1 MVGVFFCTGAICNA
15 LITQRNEITCS
26 CTEINGAKFRLGNY
40 RHCAQMK
47 IQTVATPALDLLQ
60 IRPRLK
66 RGAIVLSLSDSL
78 IEGNRVFVGCN
89 GSGIECEAL
98 GIKSIIAAFDGKKS
112 AQEIAEALAISTEIV
127 CEFISQLL
135 SAGLIDYLVTPI
147 VAPGRF
153 KEQDQSADAG
163 YIQLQSKITPEL
175 SATTWIP
182 GVNDGGVEVLTN
194 RRLALIEISGENR
207 VATQLYGLLLAS
219 GVTQTK
225 MASASRRDRARI
237 GNQDMCAGLLT
248 SSDVGSN
255 FQHTLEDKARELALF
270 PNKDKSVAEDIPE
283 VFLKIFIGNGH
294 EALIAQ
300 SMSEDEIH
308 LIVAAPDGPSIDVGP
323 LVIPGKSA
331 CSRCIT
337 LARSDQHLLSRE
349 IDIFRS
355 THIELEIPV
364 SISHFVAAQIASE
377 ILRFI
382 DTKKSAL
389 ISARVRTNYLDV
401 CNPQHIRFARHP
413 LCGCSWR

>member
-1 MVGVFFCTGAICNA
+1 
-15 LITQRNEITCS
+15 
-26 CTEINGAKFRLGNY
+26 
-40 RHCAQMK
+40 MK
-47 IQTVATPALDLLQ
+47 IQTVATPALDLSL

-98 GIKSIIAAFDGKKS
+98 GINSIIAAFDGKKS
-112 AQEIAEALAISTEIV
+112 AQEIAEALAINVEIV
-127 CEFISQLL
+127 CEVIGQLL

-237 GNQDMCAGLLT
+237 GSQDMCAGLLT
-248 SSDVGSN
+248 SGDVGSN

-270 PNKDKSVAEDIPE
+270 PSKDKSVAEDIPE

-331 CSRCIT
+331 CSRCVT
-337 LARSDQHLLSRE
+337 LARSDQHSLSRE
-349 IDIFRS
+349 VDIFRS
-355 THIELEIPV
+355 THTELEIPA

-389 ISARVRTNYLDV
+389 ISTRVRTNYLDV

>member
-1 MVGVFFCTGAICNA
+1 MCVYTAKPA
-15 LITQRNEITCS
+15 LAGSHLNS
-26 CTEINGAKFRLGNY
+26 

-47 IQTVATPALDLLQ
+47 TPQMKIQSIDTRAVDLLL

-89 GSGIECEAL
+89 GSGIQCEAL
-98 GIKSIIAAFDGKKS
+98 GIRTIIAAFDGKKS
-112 AQEIAEALAISTEIV
+112 AQEIAEALAIDSEIV
-127 CEFISQLL
+127 SQVVGQLL
-135 SAGLIDYLVTPI
+135 SAGLIDYLVTQI

-153 KEQDQSADAG
+153 KEQDQSSDAG

-175 SATTWIP
+175 SATTWIR

-194 RRLALIEISGENR
+194 RRMALIEISGENR
-207 VATQLYGLLLAS
+207 VATQLYGILLAS

-270 PNKDKSVAEDIPE
+270 PSKDKSSADEIPE
-283 VFLKIFIGNGH
+283 VFLKVFIGNGH

-308 LIVAAPDGPSIDVGP
+308 LIVAAPDGPSIDIGP

-331 CSRCIT
+331 CSRCVT
-337 LARSDQHLLSRE
+337 LARSDQHSLSRE

-355 THIELEIPV
+355 THTELEIPV
-364 SISHFVAAQIASE
+364 TVAHFVAAQIASE

-389 ISARVRTNYLDV
+389 ISTRIRTNYLDV

>member
-1 MVGVFFCTGAICNA
+1 
-15 LITQRNEITCS
+15 
-26 CTEINGAKFRLGNY
+26 
-40 RHCAQMK
+40 MK
-47 IQTVATPALDLLQ
+47 IQTVATPALDLSL

-98 GIKSIIAAFDGKKS
+98 GINSIIAAFDGKKS
-112 AQEIAEALAISTEIV
+112 AQEIADALAISTEIV
-127 CEFISQLL
+127 CEVIGQLL
-135 SAGLIDYLVTPI
+135 SAGLVDYLVTPI

-182 GVNDGGVEVLTN
+182 GVIDGGVEVLTN

-248 SSDVGSN
+248 SGDVGSN

-270 PNKDKSVAEDIPE
+270 PSKDKSVAEDIPE

-331 CSRCIT
+331 CSRCVT
-337 LARSDQHLLSRE
+337 LARSDQHSLSRE

-355 THIELEIPV
+355 THTELEIPV
-364 SISHFVAAQIASE
+364 SLSHFVAAQIASE

-389 ISARVRTNYLDV
+389 ISTRVRTNYLDV

>member
-1 MVGVFFCTGAICNA
+1 
-15 LITQRNEITCS
+15 
-26 CTEINGAKFRLGNY
+26 
-40 RHCAQMK
+40 MK
-47 IQTVATPALDLLQ
+47 IQSIDTRTVDLLL

-89 GSGIECEAL
+89 GSGIQCEAL
-98 GIKSIIAAFDGKKS
+98 GIRTIIAAFDGKKS
-112 AQEIAEALAISTEIV
+112 AQEIAEALAIDSEIV
-127 CEFISQLL
+127 SQVVGQLL
-135 SAGLIDYLVTPI
+135 SAGLIDYLVTQI

-153 KEQDQSADAG
+153 KEQDQSSDAG

-175 SATTWIP
+175 SATTWIT
-182 GVNDGGVEVLTN
+182 GINDGGVEVLTY
-194 RRLALIEISGENR
+194 RRMALIEISGENR
-207 VATQLYGLLLAS
+207 VATQLYGILLAS

-270 PNKDKSVAEDIPE
+270 PSKDKSSADEIPE
-283 VFLKIFIGNGH
+283 VFLKVFIGNGH

-308 LIVAAPDGPSIDVGP
+308 LIVAAPDGPSIDIGP

-331 CSRCIT
+331 CSRCVT
-337 LARSDQHLLSRE
+337 LARSDQHSLSRE

-355 THIELEIPV
+355 THTELEIPV
-364 SISHFVAAQIASE
+364 TVAHFVAAQIASE

-389 ISARVRTNYLDV
+389 ISTRVRTNYLDI

>member
-1 MVGVFFCTGAICNA
+1 MKIKSLDAKSEN
-15 LITQRNEITCS
+15 TQTS
-26 CTEINGAKFRLGNY
+26 EIN
-40 RHCAQMK
+40 
-47 IQTVATPALDLLQ
+47 LLQ

-98 GIKSIIAAFDGKKS
+98 GINSIIAAFDGKKS
-112 AQEIAEALAISTEIV
+112 AQEIAEALAINVEIV
-127 CEFISQLL
+127 CEVIGQLL

-163 YIQLQSKITPEL
+163 YSQLQSKITPEL

-225 MASASRRDRARI
+225 MASTSRRDRARI
-237 GNQDMCAGLLT
+237 GSQDMCAGLLT
-248 SSDVGSN
+248 SGDVGSN

-270 PNKDKSVAEDIPE
+270 PSKDKSVAEDIPE

-331 CSRCIT
+331 CSRCVT
-337 LARSDQHLLSRE
+337 LARSDQHSLSRE

-355 THIELEIPV
+355 THTELEIPA

-389 ISARVRTNYLDV
+389 ISTRVRTNYLDV

>member
-1 MVGVFFCTGAICNA
+1 MK
-15 LITQRNEITCS
+15 TQSSETKNQKTNSREI
-26 CTEINGAKFRLGNY
+26 
-40 RHCAQMK
+40 
-47 IQTVATPALDLLQ
+47 DLLH

-78 IEGNRVFVGCN
+78 VEGNRVFVGCN
-89 GSGIECEAL
+89 GSGIQCEAL
-98 GIKSIIAAFDGKKS
+98 GIRTIIAAFDGKQS
-112 AQEIAEALAISTEIV
+112 AQEIAEALAIDCEI
-127 CEFISQLL
+127 ISQVIGQLL
-135 SAGLIDYLVTPI
+135 SAGLIDYLVTQI
-147 VAPGRF
+147 IAPGRF
-153 KEQDQSADAG
+153 KEQDQSSDAG

-175 SATTWIP
+175 SATTWIA
-182 GVNDGGVEVLTN
+182 GVNDGGVEVLTK
-194 RRLALIEISGENR
+194 RRSALIEISGENR
-207 VATQLYGLLLAS
+207 VATQLYGILLAS

-225 MASASRRDRARI
+225 MASAARRDRARI

-248 SSDVGSN
+248 NSDVGSN

-270 PNKDKSVAEDIPE
+270 PSKDKSSADEIPE
-283 VFLKIFIGNGH
+283 VFLKVFIGNGH
-294 EALIAQ
+294 EAPIAQ
-300 SMSEDEIH
+300 SMSEDEVH
-308 LIVAAPDGPSIDVGP
+308 LLVSAPDGPSIDIGP

-337 LARSDQHLLSRE
+337 LARSDQHPLSRE

-355 THIELEIPV
+355 THTELEIPV
-364 SISHFVAAQIASE
+364 AVAHFVAAQIASE

-389 ISARVRTNYLDV
+389 ISTRVRTNYLDI

>member
-1 MVGVFFCTGAICNA
+1 MKTP
-15 LITQRNEITCS
+15 
-26 CTEINGAKFRLGNY
+26 
-40 RHCAQMK
+40 QMK
-47 IQTVATPALDLLQ
+47 IQSIDTRAVDLLL

-89 GSGIECEAL
+89 GSGIQCEAL
-98 GIKSIIAAFDGKKS
+98 GIRTIIASFDGKKS
-112 AQEIAEALAISTEIV
+112 AQEIAEALAIDSEIV
-127 CEFISQLL
+127 SQVVGQLL
-135 SAGLIDYLVTPI
+135 SAGLIDYLVTQI

-153 KEQDQSADAG
+153 KEQDQSSDAG

-175 SATTWIP
+175 SATTWIT
-182 GVNDGGVEVLTN
+182 GVNDGGVEVLTY
-194 RRLALIEISGENR
+194 RRMALIEISGENR
-207 VATQLYGLLLAS
+207 VATQLYGILLAS

-270 PNKDKSVAEDIPE
+270 PSKDKSSADEIPE
-283 VFLKIFIGNGH
+283 VFLKVFIGNGH

-308 LIVAAPDGPSIDVGP
+308 LIVAAPDGPSIDIGP

-331 CSRCIT
+331 CSRCVT
-337 LARSDQHLLSRE
+337 LARSDQHSLSRE

-355 THIELEIPV
+355 THTELEIPV
-364 SISHFVAAQIASE
+364 TVAHFVAAQIASE

-389 ISARVRTNYLDV
+389 ISTRVRTNYLDI

>member
-1 MVGVFFCTGAICNA
+1 MKTP
-15 LITQRNEITCS
+15 
-26 CTEINGAKFRLGNY
+26 
-40 RHCAQMK
+40 QMK
-47 IQTVATPALDLLQ
+47 IQSIDTRAVDLLL

-89 GSGIECEAL
+89 GSGIQCEAL
-98 GIKSIIAAFDGKKS
+98 GIRTIIAAFDGKKS
-112 AQEIAEALAISTEIV
+112 AQEIAEALAIDIQIV
-127 CEFISQLL
+127 SQVVGQLL
-135 SAGLIDYLVTPI
+135 SAGLIDYLVTQI

-153 KEQDQSADAG
+153 KEQDQSSDAG

-175 SATTWIP
+175 SATTWIT
-182 GVNDGGVEVLTN
+182 GINDGGVEVLTY
-194 RRLALIEISGENR
+194 RRMALIEISGENR
-207 VATQLYGLLLAS
+207 VATQLYGILLAS

-270 PNKDKSVAEDIPE
+270 PSKDKSSADEIPE
-283 VFLKIFIGNGH
+283 VFLKVFIGNGH

-308 LIVAAPDGPSIDVGP
+308 LIVAAPDGPSIDIGP

-331 CSRCIT
+331 CSRCVT
-337 LARSDQHLLSRE
+337 LARSDQHSLSRE

-355 THIELEIPV
+355 THTELEIPV
-364 SISHFVAAQIASE
+364 TVAHFVAAQIASE

-389 ISARVRTNYLDV
+389 ISTRVRTNYLDI

>member
-1 MVGVFFCTGAICNA
+1 MK
-15 LITQRNEITCS
+15 TQSSETKNQKTNSREI
-26 CTEINGAKFRLGNY
+26 
-40 RHCAQMK
+40 
-47 IQTVATPALDLLQ
+47 DLLH

-78 IEGNRVFVGCN
+78 VEGNRVFVGCN
-89 GSGIECEAL
+89 GSGIQCEAL
-98 GIKSIIAAFDGKKS
+98 GIRTIIAAFDGKQS
-112 AQEIAEALAISTEIV
+112 AQEIAEALAIDCEI
-127 CEFISQLL
+127 ISQVIGQLL
-135 SAGLIDYLVTPI
+135 SAGLIDYLVTQI
-147 VAPGRF
+147 IAPGRF
-153 KEQDQSADAG
+153 KEQDQSSDAG

-175 SATTWIP
+175 SATTWIA
-182 GVNDGGVEVLTN
+182 GVNDGGVEVLTK
-194 RRLALIEISGENR
+194 RRSALIEISGENR
-207 VATQLYGLLLAS
+207 VATQLYGILLAS

-225 MASASRRDRARI
+225 MASAARRDWARI

-248 SSDVGSN
+248 NSDVGSN

-270 PNKDKSVAEDIPE
+270 PSKDKSSADEIPE
-283 VFLKIFIGNGH
+283 VFLKVFIGNGH
-294 EALIAQ
+294 EAPIAQ
-300 SMSEDEIH
+300 SMSEDEVH
-308 LIVAAPDGPSIDVGP
+308 LLVSAPDGPSIDIGP

-337 LARSDQHLLSRE
+337 LARSDQHPLSRE

-355 THIELEIPV
+355 THTELEIPV
-364 SISHFVAAQIASE
+364 AVAHFVAAQIASE

-389 ISARVRTNYLDV
+389 ISTRVRTNYLDI

>member
-1 MVGVFFCTGAICNA
+1 
-15 LITQRNEITCS
+15 
-26 CTEINGAKFRLGNY
+26 
-40 RHCAQMK
+40 MK
-47 IQTVATPALDLLQ
+47 IKSTETIDKNTRGLEIDLLR

-66 RGAIVLSLSDSL
+66 RGAIVLSLTDSL
-78 IEGNRVFVGCN
+78 VEGNRVFIGCN
-89 GSGIECEAL
+89 GSGIECEAI
-98 GIKSIIAAFDGKKS
+98 GIRSIIEEFDGKKS
-112 AQEIAEALAISTEIV
+112 AVEIAAALAIDSEIV
-127 CEFISQLL
+127 CQVIDQLL
-135 SAGLIDYLVTPI
+135 SAGLIDYIITQI
-147 VAPGRF
+147 IAPGRF

-175 SATTWIP
+175 SATTWIN
-182 GVNDGGVEVLTN
+182 GVNDGGVQVLTN
-194 RRLALIEISGENR
+194 RRQALIEISGENR
-207 VATQLYGLLLAS
+207 VAKQLYGLLLAS

-225 MASASRRDRARI
+225 MASDSRRDRARI

-248 SSDVGSN
+248 SADVGSN
-255 FQHTLEDKARELALF
+255 YQHTLDDKARELALF
-270 PNKDKSVAEDIPE
+270 PSKDKSAVDEIPE

-331 CSRCIT
+331 CSRCVT
-337 LARSDQHLLSRE
+337 LARSDQHPLSRE

-355 THIELEIPV
+355 THTELEIPV
-364 SISHFVAAQIASE
+364 TVAHYVAAQIASE
-377 ILRFI
+377 ILRYV
-382 DTKKSAL
+382 DTKDSVF
-389 ISARVRTNYLDV
+389 ISTRIRTNYLDV

>member
-1 MVGVFFCTGAICNA
+1 
-15 LITQRNEITCS
+15 
-26 CTEINGAKFRLGNY
+26 
-40 RHCAQMK
+40 MK
-47 IQTVATPALDLLQ
+47 IQSSETKNQKTDTREIDLLH

-78 IEGNRVFVGCN
+78 VEGNRVFVGCN
-89 GSGIECEAL
+89 GYGIQCEAL
-98 GIKSIIAAFDGKKS
+98 GIRTIIAAFDGKKS
-112 AQEIAEALAISTEIV
+112 AQEIAEALAIDCEIV
-127 CEFISQLL
+127 SQVVGQLL
-135 SAGLIDYLVTPI
+135 SAGLIDYLVTQI

-153 KEQDQSADAG
+153 KEQDQSSDAG

-175 SATTWIP
+175 SATTWIT
-182 GVNDGGVEVLTN
+182 GVNDGGVEVLTK
-194 RRLALIEISGENR
+194 RRSALIEISGENR
-207 VATQLYGLLLAS
+207 VATQLYGILLAS

-225 MASASRRDRARI
+225 MASAARRDRARI

-248 SSDVGSN
+248 NSDVGSN

-270 PNKDKSVAEDIPE
+270 PSKDKSGADEIPE
-283 VFLKIFIGNGH
+283 VFLKVFIGNGH

-300 SMSEDEIH
+300 SMSEDEVH
-308 LIVAAPDGPSIDVGP
+308 LIVSAPDGPSIDIGP

-337 LARSDQHLLSRE
+337 LARSDQHPLSRE

-355 THIELEIPV
+355 THTELEIPV
-364 SISHFVAAQIASE
+364 TVAHFVAAQIAAE

-389 ISARVRTNYLDV
+389 ISTRVRTNYLDV

>member
-1 MVGVFFCTGAICNA
+1 MKIKSLDAKSEN
-15 LITQRNEITCS
+15 TQTP
-26 CTEINGAKFRLGNY
+26 EIN
-40 RHCAQMK
+40 
-47 IQTVATPALDLLQ
+47 LLQ

-78 IEGNRVFVGCN
+78 IDGNRIFVGCN

-98 GIKSIIAAFDGKKS
+98 GINSIVTAFDGKKS
-112 AQEIAEALAISTEIV
+112 AQEIAEALAINVEIV
-127 CEFISQLL
+127 CEVIGQLL

-237 GNQDMCAGLLT
+237 GSQDMCAGLLT
-248 SSDVGSN
+248 SGDVGSN

-270 PNKDKSVAEDIPE
+270 PSKDKSVAEDIPE

-331 CSRCIT
+331 CSRCVT
-337 LARSDQHLLSRE
+337 LARSDQHSLSRE

-355 THIELEIPV
+355 THTELEIPA

-389 ISARVRTNYLDV
+389 ISTRVRTNYLDV

>member
-1 MVGVFFCTGAICNA
+1 
-15 LITQRNEITCS
+15 
-26 CTEINGAKFRLGNY
+26 
-40 RHCAQMK
+40 MK
-47 IQTVATPALDLLQ
+47 IQSSETKNQKTDTREIDLLH

-78 IEGNRVFVGCN
+78 VEGNRVFVGCN
-89 GSGIECEAL
+89 GSGIQCEAL
-98 GIKSIIAAFDGKKS
+98 GIRTIIAAFDGKKS
-112 AQEIAEALAISTEIV
+112 AQEIAEALAIDCEIV
-127 CEFISQLL
+127 SQVVGQLL
-135 SAGLIDYLVTPI
+135 SAGLIDYLVTQI

-153 KEQDQSADAG
+153 KEQDQSSDAG

-175 SATTWIP
+175 SATTWIA
-182 GVNDGGVEVLTN
+182 GVNDGGVEVLTK

-207 VATQLYGLLLAS
+207 VATQLYGILLAS

-225 MASASRRDRARI
+225 MASAARRDRARI

-248 SSDVGSN
+248 NSDVGSN

-270 PNKDKSVAEDIPE
+270 PSKDKSSADEIPE
-283 VFLKIFIGNGH
+283 VFLKVFIGNGH

-300 SMSEDEIH
+300 SMSEDEVH
-308 LIVAAPDGPSIDVGP
+308 LIVAAPDGPSIDIGP

-337 LARSDQHLLSRE
+337 LARSDQHPLSRE

-355 THIELEIPV
+355 THTELEIPV
-364 SISHFVAAQIASE
+364 TVAHFVAAQIASE
-377 ILRFI
+377 ILRYI

-389 ISARVRTNYLDV
+389 ISTRVRTNYLDV

>member
-1 MVGVFFCTGAICNA
+1 
-15 LITQRNEITCS
+15 
-26 CTEINGAKFRLGNY
+26 
-40 RHCAQMK
+40 MK
-47 IQTVATPALDLLQ
+47 IQSIDTRAVDLLL

-89 GSGIECEAL
+89 GSGIQCEAL
-98 GIKSIIAAFDGKKS
+98 GIRTIIAAFDGKKS
-112 AQEIAEALAISTEIV
+112 AQEIAEALAIDSEIV
-127 CEFISQLL
+127 SQVVGQLL
-135 SAGLIDYLVTPI
+135 SAGLIDYLVTQI

-153 KEQDQSADAG
+153 KEQDQSSDAG

-175 SATTWIP
+175 SATTWIR

-194 RRLALIEISGENR
+194 RRMALIEISGENR
-207 VATQLYGLLLAS
+207 VATQLYGILLAS

-248 SSDVGSN
+248 NSDVGSN
-255 FQHTLEDKARELALF
+255 FQHTLEDK
-270 PNKDKSVAEDIPE
+270 
-283 VFLKIFIGNGH
+283 
-294 EALIAQ
+294 ALIAQ

-308 LIVAAPDGPSIDVGP
+308 LIVAAPDGPSIDIGP

-331 CSRCIT
+331 CSRCVT
-337 LARSDQHLLSRE
+337 LARSDQHSLSRE

-355 THIELEIPV
+355 THTELEIPV
-364 SISHFVAAQIASE
+364 TVAHFVAAQIASE

-389 ISARVRTNYLDV
+389 ISTRVRTHYLDI

>member
-1 MVGVFFCTGAICNA
+1 
-15 LITQRNEITCS
+15 
-26 CTEINGAKFRLGNY
+26 
-40 RHCAQMK
+40 MK
-47 IQTVATPALDLLQ
+47 IQTVATPALDLSL

-98 GIKSIIAAFDGKKS
+98 GINSIIAAFDGKKS
-112 AQEIAEALAISTEIV
+112 AQEIAEALAINVEIV
-127 CEFISQLL
+127 CEVIGQLL

-194 RRLALIEISGENR
+194 RRLALREISGENR

-237 GNQDMCAGLLT
+237 GSQDMCAGLLT
-248 SSDVGSN
+248 SGDVGSN

-270 PNKDKSVAEDIPE
+270 PSKDKSVAEDIPE

-331 CSRCIT
+331 CSRCVT
-337 LARSDQHLLSRE
+337 LARSDQHSLSRE

-355 THIELEIPV
+355 THTELEIPA

-389 ISARVRTNYLDV
+389 ISTRVRTNYLDV

>member
-1 MVGVFFCTGAICNA
+1 MKTP
-15 LITQRNEITCS
+15 
-26 CTEINGAKFRLGNY
+26 
-40 RHCAQMK
+40 QMK
-47 IQTVATPALDLLQ
+47 TQSIDTSAVDLLL

-89 GSGIECEAL
+89 GSGIQCEAL
-98 GIKSIIAAFDGKKS
+98 GIRTIIAAFDGKKS
-112 AQEIAEALAISTEIV
+112 AQEIAEALAIDCEIV
-127 CEFISQLL
+127 SQVVGQLL
-135 SAGLIDYLVTPI
+135 SAGLIDYLVTQI

-153 KEQDQSADAG
+153 KEQDQSSDAG

-175 SATTWIP
+175 SATTWIT

-194 RRLALIEISGENR
+194 RRMALIEISGENR
-207 VATQLYGLLLAS
+207 VATQLYGILLAS

-270 PNKDKSVAEDIPE
+270 PSKDKSGADEIPE
-283 VFLKIFIGNGH
+283 VFLKVFIGNGH

-308 LIVAAPDGPSIDVGP
+308 LIVAAPDGPSIDIGP

-331 CSRCIT
+331 CSRCVT
-337 LARSDQHLLSRE
+337 LARSDQHSLSRE

-355 THIELEIPV
+355 THTELEIPV
-364 SISHFVAAQIASE
+364 TVAHFVAAQIASE

-382 DTKKSAL
+382 DTKKSVL
-389 ISARVRTNYLDV
+389 ISTRVRTNYLDV

>member
-1 MVGVFFCTGAICNA
+1 MKTP
-15 LITQRNEITCS
+15 
-26 CTEINGAKFRLGNY
+26 
-40 RHCAQMK
+40 QMK
-47 IQTVATPALDLLQ
+47 IQSIDTRAVDLLL

-89 GSGIECEAL
+89 GSGIQCEAL
-98 GIKSIIAAFDGKKS
+98 GIRTIIAAFDGKKS
-112 AQEIAEALAISTEIV
+112 AQEIAEALAIDIEIV
-127 CEFISQLL
+127 SQVVGQLL
-135 SAGLIDYLVTPI
+135 SAGLIDYLVTQI

-153 KEQDQSADAG
+153 KEQDQSSDAG

-175 SATTWIP
+175 SATTWIT
-182 GVNDGGVEVLTN
+182 GVNDGGVEVLTY
-194 RRLALIEISGENR
+194 RRMALIEISGENR
-207 VATQLYGLLLAS
+207 VATQLYGILLAS

-270 PNKDKSVAEDIPE
+270 PSKDKSSADEIPE
-283 VFLKIFIGNGH
+283 VFLKVFIGNGH

-308 LIVAAPDGPSIDVGP
+308 LIVAAPDGPSIDIGP

-331 CSRCIT
+331 CSRCVT
-337 LARSDQHLLSRE
+337 LARSDQHSLSRE

-355 THIELEIPV
+355 THTELEIPV
-364 SISHFVAAQIASE
+364 TVAHFVAAQIASE

-389 ISARVRTNYLDV
+389 ISTRVRTNYLDI

>member
-1 MVGVFFCTGAICNA
+1 MKTP
-15 LITQRNEITCS
+15 
-26 CTEINGAKFRLGNY
+26 
-40 RHCAQMK
+40 QMK
-47 IQTVATPALDLLQ
+47 IQSIDTRAVDLLL

-89 GSGIECEAL
+89 GSGIQCEAL
-98 GIKSIIAAFDGKKS
+98 GIRTIIAAFDGKKS
-112 AQEIAEALAISTEIV
+112 AQEIAEALAIDIEIV
-127 CEFISQLL
+127 SQVVGQLL
-135 SAGLIDYLVTPI
+135 SAGLIDYLVTQI

-153 KEQDQSADAG
+153 KEQDQSSDAG

-175 SATTWIP
+175 SATTWITD
-182 GVNDGGVEVLTN
+182 VNDGGVEVLTY
-194 RRLALIEISGENR
+194 RRMALIEISGENR
-207 VATQLYGLLLAS
+207 VATQLYGILLAS

-270 PNKDKSVAEDIPE
+270 PSKDKSSADEIPE
-283 VFLKIFIGNGH
+283 VFLKVFIGNGH

-308 LIVAAPDGPSIDVGP
+308 LIVAAPDGPSIDIGP

-331 CSRCIT
+331 CSRCVT
-337 LARSDQHLLSRE
+337 LARSDQHSLSRE

-355 THIELEIPV
+355 THTELEIPV
-364 SISHFVAAQIASE
+364 TVAHFVAAQIASE

-389 ISARVRTNYLDV
+389 ISTRVRTNYLDV

>member
-1 MVGVFFCTGAICNA
+1 
-15 LITQRNEITCS
+15 
-26 CTEINGAKFRLGNY
+26 
-40 RHCAQMK
+40 MK
-47 IQTVATPALDLLQ
+47 IQSIDTRTVDLLL

-89 GSGIECEAL
+89 GSGIQCEAL
-98 GIKSIIAAFDGKKS
+98 GIRTIIAAFDGKKS
-112 AQEIAEALAISTEIV
+112 AQEIAEALAIDCEIV
-127 CEFISQLL
+127 SQVVGQLL
-135 SAGLIDYLVTPI
+135 SAGLIDYLVTQI

-153 KEQDQSADAG
+153 KEQDQSSDAG

-175 SATTWIP
+175 SATTWIA

-194 RRLALIEISGENR
+194 RRMALIEISGENR
-207 VATQLYGLLLAS
+207 VATQLYGILLAS

-270 PNKDKSVAEDIPE
+270 PSKDKSSADEIPE
-283 VFLKIFIGNGH
+283 VFLKVFIGNGH

-308 LIVAAPDGPSIDVGP
+308 LIVAAPDGPSIDIGP

-331 CSRCIT
+331 CSRCVT
-337 LARSDQHLLSRE
+337 LARSDQHSLLRE

-355 THIELEIPV
+355 THTELEIPV
-364 SISHFVAAQIASE
+364 TVAHFVAAQIASE

-389 ISARVRTNYLDV
+389 ISTRVRTNYLDV

>member
-1 MVGVFFCTGAICNA
+1 
-15 LITQRNEITCS
+15 
-26 CTEINGAKFRLGNY
+26 
-40 RHCAQMK
+40 MK
-47 IQTVATPALDLLQ
+47 IKSTEARNQNTHNPEIDLLR

-66 RGAIVLSLSDSL
+66 RGAIVLSLTDSL
-78 IEGNRVFVGCN
+78 VEGNRVFVGCN
-89 GSGIECEAL
+89 GSGIECEAI
-98 GIKSIIAAFDGKKS
+98 GIRSIIEEFDGKKS
-112 AQEIAEALAISTEIV
+112 AQEIAAALAIDSEIV
-127 CEFISQLL
+127 SQVIGQLL
-135 SAGLIDYLVTPI
+135 SAGLIDYMITQI

-175 SATTWIP
+175 SATTWIN

-194 RRLALIEISGENR
+194 RRQALIEISGENR

-248 SSDVGSN
+248 SADVGSN
-255 FQHTLEDKARELALF
+255 YQHTLDDKARELALF
-270 PNKDKSVAEDIPE
+270 PSKDKSSVDEIPE

-331 CSRCIT
+331 CSRCVT
-337 LARSDQHLLSRE
+337 LARSDQHRLSRE

-355 THIELEIPV
+355 THTELEIPV
-364 SISHFVAAQIASE
+364 TVAHYVAAQIASE

-389 ISARVRTNYLDV
+389 ISTRVRTNYLEI

>member
-1 MVGVFFCTGAICNA
+1 
-15 LITQRNEITCS
+15 
-26 CTEINGAKFRLGNY
+26 
-40 RHCAQMK
+40 MK
-47 IQTVATPALDLLQ
+47 IQTVATPALDLSL

-98 GIKSIIAAFDGKKS
+98 GINSIIASFDGKKC
-112 AQEIAEALAISTEIV
+112 AQELAEALAINVEIV
-127 CEFISQLL
+127 CEVIGQLL

-248 SSDVGSN
+248 SGDVGSN

-270 PNKDKSVAEDIPE
+270 PSKDKSVAEDIPE

-331 CSRCIT
+331 CSRCVT
-337 LARSDQHLLSRE
+337 LARSDQHSLSRE

-355 THIELEIPV
+355 THTELEIPV

>member
-1 MVGVFFCTGAICNA
+1 MKTP
-15 LITQRNEITCS
+15 
-26 CTEINGAKFRLGNY
+26 
-40 RHCAQMK
+40 QMK
-47 IQTVATPALDLLQ
+47 IQSIDTRAVDLLL

-89 GSGIECEAL
+89 GSGIQCEAL
-98 GIKSIIAAFDGKKS
+98 GIRTIIAAFDGKKS
-112 AQEIAEALAISTEIV
+112 AQEIAEALAIDCEIV
-127 CEFISQLL
+127 SQVVGQLL
-135 SAGLIDYLVTPI
+135 SAGLIDYLVTQI

-153 KEQDQSADAG
+153 KEQDQSSDAG

-175 SATTWIP
+175 SATTWIT
-182 GVNDGGVEVLTN
+182 GVNDGGVEVLTY
-194 RRLALIEISGENR
+194 RRMALIEISGENR
-207 VATQLYGLLLAS
+207 VATQLYGILLAS

-270 PNKDKSVAEDIPE
+270 PSKDKSSADEIPE
-283 VFLKIFIGNGH
+283 VFLKVFIGNGH

-308 LIVAAPDGPSIDVGP
+308 LIVAAPDGPSIDIGP

-331 CSRCIT
+331 CSRCVT
-337 LARSDQHLLSRE
+337 LARSDQHSLSRE

-355 THIELEIPV
+355 THTELEIPV
-364 SISHFVAAQIASE
+364 TVAHFVAAQIASE

-389 ISARVRTNYLDV
+389 ISTRVRTNYLDI

>member
-1 MVGVFFCTGAICNA
+1 MKTP
-15 LITQRNEITCS
+15 
-26 CTEINGAKFRLGNY
+26 
-40 RHCAQMK
+40 QMK
-47 IQTVATPALDLLQ
+47 IQSIDTRAVDLLL

-89 GSGIECEAL
+89 GSGIQCEAL
-98 GIKSIIAAFDGKKS
+98 GIRTIIAAFDGKKS
-112 AQEIAEALAISTEIV
+112 AQEIAEALAIDCEIV
-127 CEFISQLL
+127 SQVVGQLL
-135 SAGLIDYLVTPI
+135 SAGLIDYLVTQI

-153 KEQDQSADAG
+153 KEQDQSSDAG

-175 SATTWIP
+175 SSTTWIT

-194 RRLALIEISGENR
+194 RRMALIEISGENR
-207 VATQLYGLLLAS
+207 VATQLYGILLAS

-270 PNKDKSVAEDIPE
+270 PSKDKSSADEIPE
-283 VFLKIFIGNGH
+283 VFLKVFIGNGH

-331 CSRCIT
+331 CSRCVT
-337 LARSDQHLLSRE
+337 LARSDQHSLSRE

-355 THIELEIPV
+355 THTELEIPV
-364 SISHFVAAQIASE
+364 TVAHFVAAQIASE

-389 ISARVRTNYLDV
+389 ISTRVRTNYLDI

>member
-1 MVGVFFCTGAICNA
+1 MKIKNTEAK
-15 LITQRNEITCS
+15 NEIS
-26 CTEINGAKFRLGNY
+26 
-40 RHCAQMK
+40 
-47 IQTVATPALDLLQ
+47 LLNTTDPLL

-78 IEGNRVFVGCN
+78 VEGNRVFVGCN
-89 GSGIECEAL
+89 GSGIQCEAL
-98 GIKSIIAAFDGKKS
+98 GIRTIIAAFDGKKS
-112 AQEIAEALAISTEIV
+112 SQEIAEALSIDCEIV
-127 CEFISQLL
+127 GQVVGQLL
-135 SAGLIDYLVTPI
+135 SAGLIDYLVTQI

-153 KEQDQSADAG
+153 KEQDQSSDAG

-182 GVNDGGVEVLTN
+182 GVNDGGVEVLTK
-194 RRLALIEISGENR
+194 RRSALIEISGENR
-207 VATQLYGLLLAS
+207 VATQLYGILLAS

-225 MASASRRDRARI
+225 MASAARRNRARI
-237 GNQDMCAGLLT
+237 GNQDLCAGLLT
-248 SSDVGSN
+248 NSDVGSN

-270 PNKDKSVAEDIPE
+270 PSKDKSSSDEIPE
-283 VFLKIFIGNGH
+283 VFLKVFIGNGH

-300 SMSEDEIH
+300 SMSEDETH
-308 LIVAAPDGPSIDVGP
+308 LIVSAPDGPSIDVGP

-337 LARSDQHLLSRE
+337 LARSDQHPLSRE

-355 THIELEIPV
+355 THTELEIPV
-364 SISHFVAAQIASE
+364 TVAHFVAAQIAAE

-382 DTKKSAL
+382 DTKQSAL
-389 ISARVRTNYLDV
+389 ISTRVRTNYLDV

>member
-1 MVGVFFCTGAICNA
+1 
-15 LITQRNEITCS
+15 
-26 CTEINGAKFRLGNY
+26 
-40 RHCAQMK
+40 MK
-47 IQTVATPALDLLQ
+47 IQTVATPALDLSL

-66 RGAIVLSLSDSL
+66 RGAIILSLSDSL

-98 GIKSIIAAFDGKKS
+98 GINSIIAAFDGKKS
-112 AQEIAEALAISTEIV
+112 AQEIADALAIGTEIV
-127 CEFISQLL
+127 CEVIGQLL

-225 MASASRRDRARI
+225 MASASRRNRARI

-248 SSDVGSN
+248 SGDVGSN

-270 PNKDKSVAEDIPE
+270 PSKDKSVAEDIPE

-323 LVIPGKSA
+323 LVIPGESA
-331 CSRCIT
+331 CSRCVT
-337 LARSDQHLLSRE
+337 LARSDQHSLSRE

-355 THIELEIPV
+355 THTELEIPV
-364 SISHFVAAQIASE
+364 SLSHFVAAQIASE

-389 ISARVRTNYLDV
+389 ISTRVRTNYLDV

>member
-1 MVGVFFCTGAICNA
+1 
-15 LITQRNEITCS
+15 
-26 CTEINGAKFRLGNY
+26 
-40 RHCAQMK
+40 MK
-47 IQTVATPALDLLQ
+47 IQSTDSSTENTHTPGIDLLL

-66 RGAIVLSLSDSL
+66 RGAIVLSLTDSL
-78 IEGNRVFVGCN
+78 IEGSRVFVGCN
-89 GSGIECEAL
+89 GSGIECEVV
-98 GIKSIIAAFDGKKS
+98 GIRSIIAAFDGKKS
-112 AQEIAEALAISTEIV
+112 AQEIASALAIDSEIV
-127 CEFISQLL
+127 SQVIGQLL
-135 SAGLIDYLVTPI
+135 SAGLIDYLVTQI

-175 SATTWIP
+175 SATTWIE

-225 MASASRRDRARI
+225 MASGARRDRARI

-248 SSDVGSN
+248 SADVGSN
-255 FQHTLEDKARELALF
+255 YQHTLDEKSRELALF
-270 PNKDKSVAEDIPE
+270 PSKDKSSADEIPE
-283 VFLKIFIGNGH
+283 MFLKIFIGNGH

-308 LIVAAPDGPSIDVGP
+308 LIVAAPDGPSIEVGP

-331 CSRCIT
+331 CSRCVT
-337 LARSDQHLLSRE
+337 LARSDQHSRSRE

-355 THIELEIPV
+355 THTELEIPV
-364 SISHFVAAQIASE
+364 TIAHYVAAQIASE

-389 ISARVRTNYLDV
+389 ISTRVRTNYLDL

-413 LCGCSWR
+413 LCGCSWH

>member
-1 MVGVFFCTGAICNA
+1 MCVYTAKPA
-15 LITQRNEITCS
+15 LAGSHLNS
-26 CTEINGAKFRLGNY
+26 

-47 IQTVATPALDLLQ
+47 TPQMKIQSIDTRAVDLLL

-89 GSGIECEAL
+89 GSGIQCEAL
-98 GIKSIIAAFDGKKS
+98 GIRTIIAAFDGKKS
-112 AQEIAEALAISTEIV
+112 AQEIAEALAIDSEIV
-127 CEFISQLL
+127 SQVVGQLL
-135 SAGLIDYLVTPI
+135 SAGLIDYLVTQI

-153 KEQDQSADAG
+153 KEQDQSSDAG

-175 SATTWIP
+175 SATTWIR

-194 RRLALIEISGENR
+194 RRVALIEISGENR
-207 VATQLYGLLLAS
+207 VATQLYGILLAS

-270 PNKDKSVAEDIPE
+270 PSKDKSSADEIPE
-283 VFLKIFIGNGH
+283 VFLKVFIGNGH

-308 LIVAAPDGPSIDVGP
+308 LIVAAPDGPSIDIGP

-331 CSRCIT
+331 CSRCVT
-337 LARSDQHLLSRE
+337 LARSDQHSLSRE

-355 THIELEIPV
+355 THTELEIPV
-364 SISHFVAAQIASE
+364 TVAHFVAAQIASE

-389 ISARVRTNYLDV
+389 ISTRVRTNYLDV

>member
-1 MVGVFFCTGAICNA
+1 MKIKNTEAK
-15 LITQRNEITCS
+15 NEISLLHT
-26 CTEINGAKFRLGNY
+26 IN
-40 RHCAQMK
+40 
-47 IQTVATPALDLLQ
+47 TLL

-66 RGAIVLSLSDSL
+66 RGSIVLSLSDSL
-78 IEGNRVFVGCN
+78 VEGNRVFVGCN
-89 GSGIECEAL
+89 GSGIQCEAL
-98 GIKSIIAAFDGKKS
+98 GIRTIIAAFDGKKS
-112 AQEIAEALAISTEIV
+112 TQEIAEALAIDCEIV
-127 CEFISQLL
+127 SQVVGQLL
-135 SAGLIDYLVTPI
+135 SAGLIDYLVTQI

-153 KEQDQSADAG
+153 KEQDQSSDAG

-182 GVNDGGVEVLTN
+182 GVNDGGVEILTN
-194 RRLALIEISGENR
+194 RRSALIEISGENR
-207 VATQLYGLLLAS
+207 VATQLYGILLAS

-225 MASASRRDRARI
+225 MASEARRDRARI

-248 SSDVGSN
+248 NSDVGSN

-270 PNKDKSVAEDIPE
+270 PSKDKSSVDEIPE
-283 VFLKIFIGNGH
+283 VFLKVFIGNGH

-300 SMSEDEIH
+300 SMSEDEVH
-308 LIVAAPDGPSIDVGP
+308 LIVAAPDGPSIDIGP

-337 LARSDQHLLSRE
+337 LARSDQHPLSRE

-355 THIELEIPV
+355 THTELEIPV
-364 SISHFVAAQIASE
+364 TIAHFVAAQIASE

-389 ISARVRTNYLDV
+389 ISTRVRTNYLDV

>member
-1 MVGVFFCTGAICNA
+1 
-15 LITQRNEITCS
+15 
-26 CTEINGAKFRLGNY
+26 
-40 RHCAQMK
+40 MK
-47 IQTVATPALDLLQ
+47 IQSIDTRAVDLLL

-89 GSGIECEAL
+89 GSGIQCEAL
-98 GIKSIIAAFDGKKS
+98 GIRTIIAAFDGKKS
-112 AQEIAEALAISTEIV
+112 AQEIAEALAIDIEIV
-127 CEFISQLL
+127 SQVVGQLL
-135 SAGLIDYLVTPI
+135 SAGLIDYLVTQI

-153 KEQDQSADAG
+153 KEQDQSSDAG

-175 SATTWIP
+175 SATTWITD
-182 GVNDGGVEVLTN
+182 VNDGGVEVLTK
-194 RRLALIEISGENR
+194 RRMALIEISGENR
-207 VATQLYGLLLAS
+207 VATQLYGILLAS

-270 PNKDKSVAEDIPE
+270 PSKDKSSADEIPE
-283 VFLKIFIGNGH
+283 VFLKVFIGNGH

-308 LIVAAPDGPSIDVGP
+308 LIVAAPDGPSIDIGP

-331 CSRCIT
+331 CSRCVT
-337 LARSDQHLLSRE
+337 LARSDQHSLSRE

-355 THIELEIPV
+355 THTELEIPV
-364 SISHFVAAQIASE
+364 TVAHFVAAQIASE

-389 ISARVRTNYLDV
+389 ISTRVRTNYLDI

>member
-1 MVGVFFCTGAICNA
+1 
-15 LITQRNEITCS
+15 
-26 CTEINGAKFRLGNY
+26 
-40 RHCAQMK
+40 MK
-47 IQTVATPALDLLQ
+47 IQSSDTRAVDLLL

-78 IEGNRVFVGCN
+78 IDGNRVFVGCN
-89 GSGIECEAL
+89 GSGIQCEAL
-98 GIKSIIAAFDGKKS
+98 GIRTIIAAFDGKKS
-112 AQEIAEALAISTEIV
+112 AQEIAEALAIDREIV
-127 CEFISQLL
+127 SQVVGQLL
-135 SAGLIDYLVTPI
+135 SAGLIDYLVTQI

-153 KEQDQSADAG
+153 KEQDQSSDAG

-182 GVNDGGVEVLTN
+182 GVNDGGVEVLTK
-194 RRLALIEISGENR
+194 RRMALIEISGENR
-207 VATQLYGLLLAS
+207 VATQLYGILLAS

-248 SSDVGSN
+248 NSDVGSN

-270 PNKDKSVAEDIPE
+270 PSKDKSSADEIPE
-283 VFLKIFIGNGH
+283 VFLKVFIGNGH
-294 EALIAQ
+294 EAGIAQ

-308 LIVAAPDGPSIDVGP
+308 LIVAAPDGPSIDIGP

-331 CSRCIT
+331 CSRCVT
-337 LARSDQHLLSRE
+337 LARSDQHSLSRE
-349 IDIFRS
+349 IDVFRS
-355 THIELEIPV
+355 THTELEIPV
-364 SISHFVAAQIASE
+364 TVAHYVAAQIASE

-382 DTKKSAL
+382 DTKESAL
-389 ISARVRTNYLDV
+389 ISTRVRTNYLDV

>member
-1 MVGVFFCTGAICNA
+1 MKTP
-15 LITQRNEITCS
+15 
-26 CTEINGAKFRLGNY
+26 
-40 RHCAQMK
+40 QMK
-47 IQTVATPALDLLQ
+47 IQSIDTRAVDLLL

-89 GSGIECEAL
+89 GSGIQCEAL
-98 GIKSIIAAFDGKKS
+98 GIRTIIAAFDGKKS
-112 AQEIAEALAISTEIV
+112 AQEIAEALAIDSEIV
-127 CEFISQLL
+127 SQVVGQLL
-135 SAGLIDYLVTPI
+135 SAGLIDYLVTQI

-153 KEQDQSADAG
+153 KEQDQSSDAG

-175 SATTWIP
+175 SATTWIT
-182 GVNDGGVEVLTN
+182 GINDGGVEVLTY
-194 RRLALIEISGENR
+194 RRMALIEISGENR
-207 VATQLYGLLLAS
+207 VATQLYGILLAS

-270 PNKDKSVAEDIPE
+270 PSKDKSSADEIPE
-283 VFLKIFIGNGH
+283 VFLKVFIGNGH

-308 LIVAAPDGPSIDVGP
+308 LIVAAPDGPSIDIGP

-331 CSRCIT
+331 CSRCVT
-337 LARSDQHLLSRE
+337 LARSDQHSLSRE

-355 THIELEIPV
+355 THTELEIPV
-364 SISHFVAAQIASE
+364 TVAHFVAAQIASE

-389 ISARVRTNYLDV
+389 ISTRVRTNYLDI

>member
-1 MVGVFFCTGAICNA
+1 
-15 LITQRNEITCS
+15 
-26 CTEINGAKFRLGNY
+26 
-40 RHCAQMK
+40 MK
-47 IQTVATPALDLLQ
+47 IQTVATPDLDLSL

-98 GIKSIIAAFDGKKS
+98 GINSIIAAFDGKKS
-112 AQEIAEALAISTEIV
+112 AQEIADALAISTEIV
-127 CEFISQLL
+127 CEVIGQLL
-135 SAGLIDYLVTPI
+135 SAGLVDYLVTPI

-182 GVNDGGVEVLTN
+182 GVIDGGVEVLTN

-225 MASASRRDRARI
+225 MASASRRDCARI

-248 SSDVGSN
+248 SGDVGSN

-270 PNKDKSVAEDIPE
+270 PSKDKSVAEDIPE

-331 CSRCIT
+331 CSRCVT
-337 LARSDQHLLSRE
+337 LARSDQHSLSRE

-355 THIELEIPV
+355 THTELEIPV
-364 SISHFVAAQIASE
+364 SLSHFVAAQIASE

-389 ISARVRTNYLDV
+389 ISTRVRTNYLDV

>member
-1 MVGVFFCTGAICNA
+1 
-15 LITQRNEITCS
+15 
-26 CTEINGAKFRLGNY
+26 
-40 RHCAQMK
+40 MK
-47 IQTVATPALDLLQ
+47 IKNTEANNENSLLHDINPLL

-78 IEGNRVFVGCN
+78 VEGNRVFIGCN
-89 GSGIECEAL
+89 GSGIQCEAL
-98 GIKSIIAAFDGKKS
+98 GIRTIIAAFDGKKS
-112 AQEIAEALAISTEIV
+112 VQEIADALAIDCEIV
-127 CEFISQLL
+127 SQVVGQLL
-135 SAGLIDYLVTPI
+135 SAGLIDYLVTQI

-153 KEQDQSADAG
+153 KEQDQSSDAG

-175 SATTWIP
+175 SATTWIS
-182 GVNDGGVEVLTN
+182 GVNDGGVQVLTN

-207 VATQLYGLLLAS
+207 VATQLFGILLAS
-219 GVTQTK
+219 GVTHTK

-270 PNKDKSVAEDIPE
+270 ANKDKSSTDEIPE
-283 VFLKIFIGNGH
+283 VFLKVFIGNGH

-300 SMSEDEIH
+300 SMSEDETH
-308 LIVAAPDGPSIDVGP
+308 LIVAAPDGPSIDIGP

-337 LARSDQHLLSRE
+337 LARSDQHPLSRE

-355 THIELEIPV
+355 THTELEIPV
-364 SISHFVAAQIASE
+364 TVAHFVAAQIASE

-389 ISARVRTNYLDV
+389 ISTRVRTNYLDV

>member
-1 MVGVFFCTGAICNA
+1 
-15 LITQRNEITCS
+15 
-26 CTEINGAKFRLGNY
+26 
-40 RHCAQMK
+40 MK
-47 IQTVATPALDLLQ
+47 IQTVATPALDLSL

-98 GIKSIIAAFDGKKS
+98 GINSIIAAFDGKKS
-112 AQEIAEALAISTEIV
+112 AQEIADALAISTEIV
-127 CEFISQLL
+127 CEVIGQLL

-163 YIQLQSKITPEL
+163 FIQLQSKITPEL
-175 SATTWIP
+175 SATTWIS

-248 SSDVGSN
+248 SGDVGSN

-270 PNKDKSVAEDIPE
+270 PSKDKSVAEDIPE

-331 CSRCIT
+331 CSRCVT
-337 LARSDQHLLSRE
+337 LARSDQHSLSRE

-355 THIELEIPV
+355 THTELEIPV
-364 SISHFVAAQIASE
+364 SLSHFVAAQIASE

-389 ISARVRTNYLDV
+389 ISTRVRTNYLDV

>member
-1 MVGVFFCTGAICNA
+1 MKTP
-15 LITQRNEITCS
+15 
-26 CTEINGAKFRLGNY
+26 
-40 RHCAQMK
+40 QMK
-47 IQTVATPALDLLQ
+47 IQSIDTRAVDLLL

-78 IEGNRVFVGCN
+78 VEGSRVFVGCN
-89 GSGIECEAL
+89 GSGIQCEAL
-98 GIKSIIAAFDGKKS
+98 GIRTIIAAFDGKQS
-112 AQEIAEALAISTEIV
+112 AQEIAEALAIDCEIV
-127 CEFISQLL
+127 SQVVGQLL
-135 SAGLIDYLVTPI
+135 SAGLIDYLVTQI

-153 KEQDQSADAG
+153 KEQDQSSDAG

-175 SATTWIP
+175 SATTWIT
-182 GVNDGGVEVLTN
+182 GVNDGGVEVLTY
-194 RRLALIEISGENR
+194 RRMALIEISGENR
-207 VATQLYGLLLAS
+207 VATQLYGILLAS

-270 PNKDKSVAEDIPE
+270 PSKDKSSADEIPE
-283 VFLKIFIGNGH
+283 VFLKVFIGNGH

-308 LIVAAPDGPSIDVGP
+308 LIVAAPDGPSIDIGP

-331 CSRCIT
+331 CSRCVT
-337 LARSDQHLLSRE
+337 LARSDQHSLSRE

-355 THIELEIPV
+355 THTELEIPV
-364 SISHFVAAQIASE
+364 TVAHFVAAQIASE

-389 ISARVRTNYLDV
+389 ISTRVRTNYLDI

>member
-1 MVGVFFCTGAICNA
+1 
-15 LITQRNEITCS
+15 
-26 CTEINGAKFRLGNY
+26 
-40 RHCAQMK
+40 MK
-47 IQTVATPALDLLQ
+47 IQTVATPALDLSL

-98 GIKSIIAAFDGKKS
+98 GINSIIAAFDGKKS
-112 AQEIAEALAISTEIV
+112 AQEIADALAISTEIV
-127 CEFISQLL
+127 CEVIGQLL
-135 SAGLIDYLVTPI
+135 SAGLVDYLVTPI

-163 YIQLQSKITPEL
+163 FIQLQSKITPEL

-248 SSDVGSN
+248 SGDVGSN

-270 PNKDKSVAEDIPE
+270 PSKDKSVAEDIPE

-331 CSRCIT
+331 CSRCVT
-337 LARSDQHLLSRE
+337 LARSDQHSLSRE

-355 THIELEIPV
+355 THTELEIPV
-364 SISHFVAAQIASE
+364 SLSHFVAAQIASE

-389 ISARVRTNYLDV
+389 ISTRVRTNYLDV

>member
-1 MVGVFFCTGAICNA
+1 MKIKNTEAK
-15 LITQRNEITCS
+15 NEISLLHT
-26 CTEINGAKFRLGNY
+26 IN
-40 RHCAQMK
+40 
-47 IQTVATPALDLLQ
+47 TLL

-78 IEGNRVFVGCN
+78 VEGNRVFVGCN
-89 GSGIECEAL
+89 GSGIQCEAL
-98 GIKSIIAAFDGKKS
+98 GIRTIIAAFDGKKS
-112 AQEIAEALAISTEIV
+112 TQEIAEALAIDCEIV
-127 CEFISQLL
+127 SQVVGQLL
-135 SAGLIDYLVTPI
+135 SAGLIDYLVTQI

-153 KEQDQSADAG
+153 KEQDQSSDAG

-182 GVNDGGVEVLTN
+182 GVNDGGVEILTN
-194 RRLALIEISGENR
+194 RRSALIEISGENR
-207 VATQLYGLLLAS
+207 VATQLYGILLAS

-225 MASASRRDRARI
+225 MASEARRDRARI

-248 SSDVGSN
+248 NSDVGSN

-270 PNKDKSVAEDIPE
+270 PSKDKSSVDEIPE
-283 VFLKIFIGNGH
+283 VFLKVFIGNGH

-300 SMSEDEIH
+300 SMSEDEVH
-308 LIVAAPDGPSIDVGP
+308 LIVAAPDGPSIDIGP

-337 LARSDQHLLSRE
+337 LARSDQHPLSRE

-355 THIELEIPV
+355 THTELEIPV
-364 SISHFVAAQIASE
+364 TIAHFVAAQIASE

-389 ISARVRTNYLDV
+389 ISTRVRTNYLDV